1 MPRDR
6 GRVLLPYV
14 RILQPREVELQQPG
28 ARDERRA
35 PHLHDEA
42 HRAPDGTVI
51 AVEQRARARAAV
63 CEEGAIAPLEEY
75 VVELVRL
82 ACARVEPG
90 AVELLLEVG
99 GERAELVQLEPSA

>member
-14 RILQPREVELQQPG
+14 RILQPREIELQQP
-28 ARDERRA
+28 RDERRA

-51 AVEQRARARAAV
+51 AIEKRARVRAAV
-63 CEEGAIAPLEEY
+63 CEEGAVAPLEEY

-99 GERAELVQLEPSA
+99 GERAELVQLEPRA